1 MNEHVQSYCFDNRNL
16 LLCRS
21 RWRRR
26 RRCLSSLL
34 LWSRNFAT
42 MVTWRHTCPLYWLE
56 TESKQTTFY
65 RAIFAWPWNEN
76 RRTKEKQQTNGKRA
90 IWLVYRTDAN
100 ARGFWLVI
108 YGQANARVKNCHA
121 WELSGNQPILRFD
134 VMLQHEWSIEQYL
147 LHIRVFFGGKTKSPC
162 FDLFIH
168 WLIKQIT
175 NTYWNHF
182 SRSYE
187 NRSVLP

>member
-1 MNEHVQSYCFDNRNL
+1 MTLKWKQPNKTETTNERK
-16 LLCRS
+16 
-21 RWRRR
+21 
-26 RRCLSSLL
+26 LSDLIGLS
-34 LWSRNFAT
+34 
-42 MVTWRHTCPLYWLE
+42 
-56 TESKQTTFY
+56 
-65 RAIFAWPWNEN
+65 
-76 RRTKEKQQTNGKRA
+76 NGCKRA
-90 IWLVYRTDAN
+90 WL
-100 ARGFWLVI
+100 LVGY
-108 YGQANARVKNCHA
+108 YGQANARVKKCHA

-187 NRSVLP
+187 NRSMYVVVIFLSQVIFTFFLCFNFISSITIPKKKRKTKIIWDKKKLTTTYMCI